1 VERSVVERSVMG
13 CSSNWWGKCFLQLD
27 CKLNYSTKQLRCQIL
42 TMHGVGYPGSVT
54 TERSPQRAQWLDD
67 EEMRAWR
74 GLVEA
79 YADLEAALEA
89 DLVSGF
95 GIDGGDYG
103 VLVNLSEAPDQ
114 RLRMCD
120 LAARLHLSP
129 SGLTRRL
136 DGLVKAGYVARQPSE
151 QDRRVTLAV
160 LTDEG
165 RATLEAAAPV
175 HVAGVRT
182 NFVDHLSRTQLRQ
195 LGAAFEALQRRRG
208 LDAPGTETLETA

>member
-1 VERSVVERSVMG
+1 M
-13 CSSNWWGKCFLQLD
+13 
-27 CKLNYSTKQLRCQIL
+27 STFDLAP
-42 TMHGVGYPGSVT
+42 VPGSLVNVT
-54 TERSPQRAQWLDD
+54 SNRPQASPHWLDD

-74 GLVEA
+74 GLIEA
-79 YADLEAALEA
+79 YAELQAALEA

-151 QDRRVTLAV
+151 HDRRVTLAV
-160 LTDEG
+160 LTDAG

-175 HVAGVRT
+175 HVAGVRAH
-182 NFVDHLSRTQLRQ
+182 FVDHLSRTQLRQ
-195 LGAAFEALQRRRG
+195 LGTAFEALQRRRG
-208 LDAPGTETLETA
+208 LASLESA

>member
-1 VERSVVERSVMG
+1 VEAER
-13 CSSNWWGKCFLQLD
+13 
-27 CKLNYSTKQLRCQIL
+27 
-42 TMHGVGYPGSVT
+42 PGARP
-54 TERSPQRAQWLDD
+54 EWLDD

-79 YADLEAALEA
+79 YAELTAALEA
-89 DLVSGF
+89 DLLSGF

-103 VLVNLSEAPDQ
+103 VLVNLSEAPEQ

-151 QDRRVTLAV
+151 TDRRVTLAV
-160 LTDEG
+160 LTDTG

-175 HVAGVRT
+175 HVAGVRA

-195 LGAAFEALQRRRG
+195 LGAAFESLRRRRG
-208 LDAPGTETLETA
+208 VESLESA

>member
-1 VERSVVERSVMG
+1 MSTVVLARV
-13 CSSNWWGKCFLQLD
+13 
-27 CKLNYSTKQLRCQIL
+27 R
-42 TMHGVGYPGSVT
+42 YPGVVT
-54 TERSPQRAQWLDD
+54 DERPTGSAAGSSPAWLDD

-74 GLVEA
+74 GMVET
-79 YADLEAALEA
+79 YLELAAVLEL
-89 DLVSGF
+89 DLVNGF
-95 GIDGGDYG
+95 GIDHGDYG

-136 DGLVKAGYVARQPSE
+136 DGLVKAGYVAREPSA

-160 LTDEG
+160 LTPSG
-165 RATLEAAAPV
+165 RSLIEAAAPV
-175 HVAGVRT
+175 HVEGVRR

-195 LGAAFEALQRRRG
+195 LGAAFEALRRRRA
-208 LDAPGTETLETA
+208 LAPVESA

>member
-1 VERSVVERSVMG
+1 MAPEPADRSA
-13 CSSNWWGKCFLQLD
+13 
-27 CKLNYSTKQLRCQIL
+27 
-42 TMHGVGYPGSVT
+42 H
-54 TERSPQRAQWLDD
+54 WLDD

-79 YADLEAALEA
+79 YAELSAALEA
-89 DLVSGF
+89 DLVKGF

-103 VLVNLSEAPDQ
+103 VLVNLSEAPAQ
-114 RLRMCD
+114 QLRMCD

-136 DGLVKAGYVARQPSE
+136 DGLVRAGYVARRPSE

-160 LTDEG
+160 LTDAG

-175 HVAGVRT
+175 HVAGVRM

-195 LGAAFEALQRRRG
+195 LGAAFEALRRRRG
-208 LDAPGTETLETA
+208 LESSKTA

>member
-1 VERSVVERSVMG
+1 MTDARPE
-13 CSSNWWGKCFLQLD
+13 
-27 CKLNYSTKQLRCQIL
+27 
-42 TMHGVGYPGSVT
+42 
-54 TERSPQRAQWLDD
+54 WLDD

-79 YADLEAALEA
+79 YAELHAALEA
-89 DLVSGF
+89 DLLAGF

-136 DGLVKAGYVARQPSE
+136 DGLVKAGYVAREPSPG
-151 QDRRVTLAV
+151 DRRVTLAV
-160 LTDEG
+160 LTDSG

-175 HVAGVRT
+175 HVAGVRREFRRPPLAHAAPPT
-182 NFVDHLSRTQLRQ
+182 RRRIR
-195 LGAAFEALQRRRG
+195 GAAT
-208 LDAPGTETLETA
+208 APRARTGGERLTPVG

>member
-1 VERSVVERSVMG
+1 M
-13 CSSNWWGKCFLQLD
+13 
-27 CKLNYSTKQLRCQIL
+27 
-42 TMHGVGYPGSVT
+42 
-54 TERSPQRAQWLDD
+54 TEDTAWLDD

-74 GLVEA
+74 GLVET
-79 YADLEAALEA
+79 YSQLHAALES
-89 DLVSGF
+89 DLLSGF
-95 GIDGGDYG
+95 GIDGGDYA

-136 DGLVKAGYVARQPSE
+136 DGLVRAGHVAREPSTC
-151 QDRRVTLAV
+151 DRRVTMAV
-160 LTDEG
+160 LTESG

-175 HVAGVRT
+175 HVEGVRRH
-182 NFVDHLSRTQLRQ
+182 FVEHLSRTQLRQ

-208 LDAPGTETLETA
+208 LEPVESA

>member
-1 VERSVVERSVMG
+1 M
-13 CSSNWWGKCFLQLD
+13 
-27 CKLNYSTKQLRCQIL
+27 
-42 TMHGVGYPGSVT
+42 T
-54 TERSPQRAQWLDD
+54 TEARTAARTHWLDA
-67 EEMRAWR
+67 EEMKAWR

-79 YADLEAALEA
+79 YAELTAALEA
-89 DLVSGF
+89 DLLSGF

-160 LTDEG
+160 LTDAG
-165 RATLEAAAPV
+165 RSTLEAAAPV
-175 HVAGVRT
+175 HVAGVRA

-208 LDAPGTETLETA
+208 LDSPKSESLQTA

>member
-1 VERSVVERSVMG
+1 MTSDPRTAAR
-13 CSSNWWGKCFLQLD
+13 
-27 CKLNYSTKQLRCQIL
+27 TK
-42 TMHGVGYPGSVT
+42 
-54 TERSPQRAQWLDD
+54 WLDD

-74 GLVEA
+74 GLVET
-79 YADLEAALEA
+79 YAELTAALEA
-89 DLVSGF
+89 DLLSGF

-160 LTDEG
+160 LTDAG

-175 HVAGVRT
+175 HVAGVRS

-208 LDAPGTETLETA
+208 LESAETG

>member
-1 VERSVVERSVMG
+1 MSGDSKAAP
-13 CSSNWWGKCFLQLD
+13 SSD
-27 CKLNYSTKQLRCQIL
+27 R
-42 TMHGVGYPGSVT
+42 P
-54 TERSPQRAQWLDD
+54 QWLDD

-79 YADLEAALEA
+79 YADLQAALEA

-151 QDRRVTLAV
+151 HDRRVTLAV
-160 LTDEG
+160 LTDSG
-165 RATLEAAAPV
+165 RTTLEAAAPV
-175 HVAGVRT
+175 HVAGVRA
-182 NFVDHLSRTQLRQ
+182 NFVDHLSRTQLSP
-195 LGAAFEALQRRRG
+195 ARRRIRC
-208 LDAPGTETLETA
+208 AATQARARITRPGIVGERLTSFG

>member
-1 VERSVVERSVMG
+1 M
-13 CSSNWWGKCFLQLD
+13 
-27 CKLNYSTKQLRCQIL
+27 STTR
-42 TMHGVGYPGSVT
+42 P
-54 TERSPQRAQWLDD
+54 EPSPNWLDD

-79 YADLEAALEA
+79 YAELQAALEA

-136 DGLVKAGYVARQPSE
+136 DGLVKAGYVAREPSE
-151 QDRRVTLAV
+151 HDRRVTLAV
-160 LTDEG
+160 LTEAG

-175 HVAGVRT
+175 HVAGVRDL
-182 NFVDHLSRTQLRQ
+182 FVDHLSRTQLRQ
-195 LGAAFEALQRRRG
+195 LEMAVEALQRQQG
-208 LDAPGTETLETA
+208 LESLESA

>member
-1 VERSVVERSVMG
+1 VTNDARPARS
-13 CSSNWWGKCFLQLD
+13 
-27 CKLNYSTKQLRCQIL
+27 T
-42 TMHGVGYPGSVT
+42 
-54 TERSPQRAQWLDD
+54 AWLDD

-79 YADLEAALEA
+79 YAELNAALEA

-120 LAARLHLSP
+120 LAVRLHLSP

-136 DGLVKAGYVARQPSE
+136 DGLVKAGYVAREPSE
-151 QDRRVTLAV
+151 HDRRVTLAV
-160 LTDEG
+160 LTDAG

-175 HVAGVRT
+175 HVAGVRA

-195 LGAAFEALQRRRG
+195 LGAAFEALRRRQHEESLKG
-208 LDAPGTETLETA
+208 A